1 MNAAVQ
7 EKISAE
13 GTISE
18 LRQSLEQT
26 HASNAALRDTLYR
39 ERATKGS
46 QEDRHWANTA
56 AFIEALQQE
65 RAKSAAQQ
73 QALEALRGEMAA
85 TVSLPVRSSGAVH
98 GAPTPR
104 MIGATVLRSQPQCL
118 GHCVSSRP
126 SDRTADVIDLLCAG
140 RAGNG
145 PGPAAQQPGR
155 TACNQAA
162 VRGHTGAAAGKP
174 AEERAG
180 APPASAL
187 PKLSMANDRVS
198 H

>member
-1 MNAAVQ
+1 MKAVQ

-26 HASNAALRDTLYR
+26 HASNAALRDALYW

-56 AFIEALQQE
+56 AFIEALRQE

-98 GAPTPR
+98 GAPTP
-104 MIGATVLRSQPQCL
+104 
-118 GHCVSSRP
+118 
-126 SDRTADVIDLLCAG
+126 
-140 RAGNG
+140 
-145 PGPAAQQPGR
+145 
-155 TACNQAA
+155 
-162 VRGHTGAAAGKP
+162 
-174 AEERAG
+174 
-180 APPASAL
+180 
-187 PKLSMANDRVS
+187 
-198 H
+198 